1 MKIDRRVLTV
11 GFPLLAIF
19 AIGGCGG
26 SSSPPAPPP
35 PPPPPP
41 PDVTAPTVSSVQVP
55 AGAVNRIVTL
65 TLTATDNIG
74 VTDVRFFVDGV
85 LLGNDVSAP
94 YSIDWD
100 TSGETEGDH
109 VLTAEAQDA
118 AGNIGQSAAVTATV
132 ANMVQFTVA
141 LSGVEEVPAAATQ
154 ATAQAS
160 LMVNL
165 ATGGVQGNLTITG
178 LTATAAHI
186 HDGFAGT
193 NGPVLVGLDQDAMDP
208 SFFTVPAGAML
219 DAAGVD
225 RLLAGALY
233 VNVHTAAN
241 PGGEIRGQILPD
253 GFVLRFTDLAGS
265 AAAPRVGSVA
275 GGRAAVTLDQ
285 VTGALVVQAQVE
297 GLADA
302 TQAHVHEAYAGASGP
317 VLVPL
322 SQDVMDPGHWF
333 AEGATLNAAGLV
345 AFAAGQLYV
354 NIHSPANP
362 AGEIRGQILPQG
374 ITVLFAELSGEQE
387 VPLVATI
394 ADGLAAL
401 TFDQAGALLTLHAN
415 TNGLNDATGAHLHLA
430 FGGVTGPVEI
440 GLMQDGSDPA
450 HWFAEEV
457 ALSAAQLA
465 ALLGGETYVNVHSP
479 ANPGGEIRGQV
490 IPDGIIFALGHLEGS
505 QRVPV
510 VNTAAAGTF
519 AITADPVAGTLVAHA
534 NTSGA
539 DDATAAHL
547 HDGYAGLNGAVA
559 IALAQDPGNVARWSA
574 VGVAIDANQLTALR
588 AGRLYVNIHTPANPG
603 GEIRGQVAPPP
614 VEVLFTSMSGDQ
626 EVPALA
632 SAASAIAATTVDR
645 DTGTVTLHLNGSGA
659 DDATGAHIH
668 LGYAGQNG
676 AVQIALQQD
685 ATDAGHWS
693 VSGAQLD
700 GASLIDYLAG
710 RLYVNLHT
718 PANAGGEIRGQ
729 IAPPP
734 VEVLF
739 TTLSGG
745 EEVPAVVSAASGIAA
760 TTVDRNT
767 GIVTLNLNASGVA
780 DATGAHMHTGSAG
793 QNGPVLIALQQDAL
807 DVGHW
812 SVTGARLDS
821 VGLADYRAGQL
832 YVNLHTPANPGGEI
846 RGQVVPPNA
855 ADFDSQAPTVT
866 LMSPGAMVSGN
877 VTLDAGATD
886 NQGIVAVRF
895 LADGVLISSDATAPY
910 SIIWDT
916 TTVANGQVTLTAEA
930 EDLAGNV
937 GVSAGV
943 VVTVQNA
950 APVTLTQI
958 QAQVFGPTCSVSGCH
973 SGGGAALPTV
983 MNLTSAQASFDNLV
997 NVPSIQVGSIDRIE
1011 PGDPDNSYLIRKI
1024 EGTAA
1029 VGDRMPFGGPFL
1041 DPATINMIRQWV
1053 SDGALNN

>member
-35 PPPPPP
+35 PPPP
-41 PDVTAPTVSSVQVP
+41 DVTAPTVSSVQVP
-55 AGAVNRIVTL
+55 AGTTINRIVTL

-74 VTDVRFFVDGV
+74 VTDVRFFVNGV

-94 YSIDWD
+94 YTIDWD

-109 VLTAEAQDA
+109 MLTAEAQDA

-132 ANMVQFTVA
+132 ANMVQFAVA
-141 LSGVEEVPAAATQ
+141 PSGVEEVPASDSQ
-154 ATAQAS
+154 ATAQVS

-165 ATGGVQGNLTITG
+165 ATGVVQGNLTVTG
-178 LTATAAHI
+178 LVATAAHI

-193 NGPVLVGLDQDAMDP
+193 NGSVLVGLDQDAMDP
-208 SFFTVPAGAML
+208 SLFTVPAGAML

-265 AAAPRVGSVA
+265 AAVPRVGSVA

-374 ITVLFAELSGEQE
+374 ITMLFAELSGEQE

-465 ALLGGETYVNVHSP
+465 ALLTGETYVNVHSP

-490 IPDGIIFALGHLEGS
+490 IPDGIIFALGRLEGS

-519 AITADPVAGTLVAHA
+519 AVTADPVAGTLVAHA

-559 IALAQDPGNVARWSA
+559 IALVQDPGNVARWSA

-588 AGRLYVNIHTPANPG
+588 AGRLYINIHTPANPG

-614 VEVLFTSMSGDQ
+614 VEVLFTSMNGDQ

-668 LGYAGQNG
+668 LGFAGQNG

-700 GASLIDYLAG
+700 AAGLVDYLAG

-734 VEVLF
+734 IEVLF

-767 GIVTLNLNASGVA
+767 GIVTLHLNASGVA
-780 DATGAHMHTGSAG
+780 DATGAHIHTGSAG

-855 ADFDSQAPTVT
+855 ADFDNQAPTIT

-877 VTLDAGATD
+877 VTLDADATD

-895 LADGVLISSDATAPY
+895 LVDGVLISSDTTAPY
-910 SIIWDT
+910 SVIWDT

-930 EDLAGNV
+930 EDAAGNV
-937 GVSAGV
+937 GVSADV

-950 APVTLTQI
+950 APVTLAQI
-958 QAQVFGPTCSVSGCH
+958 QAQVFGPTCSVPGCH
-973 SGGGAALPTV
+973 SGGGAALPGV
-983 MNLTSAQASFDNLV
+983 MNLRSAQASFDNLV
-997 NVPSIQVGSIDRIE
+997 NVASLQVPAIDRIE

-1024 EGTAA
+1024 EGTAGI
-1029 VGDRMPFGGPFL
+1029 VGARMPFGGPFL
-1041 DPATINMIRQWV
+1041 DQAAIDMIRQWV
-1053 SDGALNN
+1053 SEGAQNN